1 MDGVVLMNL
10 FIKMKDPEDDA
21 IRQEIIESL
30 QDSIS
35 DGSIQ
40 VHDQYALKQVS
51 QTSLALIDAIF
62 YIIIAIMMFLCF
74 FALQGAMSA
83 NLYEQ
88 SKEIG
93 ILRALGYTK
102 YRICALYFYEALLLV
117 LASCLLGIVIGVI
130 VGITMVMQQDL
141 FLGTS
146 YSFFFPWK

>member
-1 MDGVVLMNL
+1 
-10 FIKMKDPEDDA
+10 
-21 IRQEIIESL
+21 
-30 QDSIS
+30 
-35 DGSIQ
+35 
-40 VHDQYALKQVS
+40 
-51 QTSLALIDAIF
+51 
-62 YIIIAIMMFLCF
+62 MMFLCF

-117 LASCLLGIVIGVI
+117 LASCLLGIVIGVL

-146 YSFFFPWK
+146 YSFFFPWRQTIEIFILSIICALFSTFGPAYSLTKKPISEIFRVV